1 MSNLRL
7 FPDDHLFLILFCRRQ
22 DILGGW
28 SSTRTTREEDWSET
42 TRDLSTL
49 ALTLRFLRRRLR
61 SSSPFFVASGLQ
73 PPSLGSVAE
82 AKLRP
87 VNCCTQ
93 TWKELWPTQTYPM
106 VMRLTPMLATMT
118 LVFSWPWKAKSCAK
132 RAIVVTEWPFLKLLC
147 KRARM
152 ILEPY
157 LPSIGKS
164 PRDLRTKEML
174 VKQKRKCLLYHSVFF
189 SHKRIKKI
197 R

>member
-1 MSNLRL
+1 MEAEA
-7 FPDDHLFLILFCRRQ
+7 
-22 DILGGW
+22 
-28 SSTRTTREEDWSET
+28 TRTTREEDWSET

-73 PPSLGSVAE
+73 PPSLGSVVE

-93 TWKELWPTQTYPM
+93 TWKELWPTQTCRM

-118 LVFSWPWKAKSCAK
+118 LVFSWPWKAKNCVK
-132 RAIVVTEWPFLKLLC
+132 PAIVVTEWPFLKLLC

-174 VKQKRKCLLYHSVFF
+174 VKQKRKCLLLQCISF
-189 SHKRIKKI
+189 I
-197 R
+197 

>member
-1 MSNLRL
+1 MIIFFL
-7 FPDDHLFLILFCRRQ
+7 FSFA
-22 DILGGW
+22 GGRIYLEAEA
-28 SSTRTTREEDWSET
+28 TRTTREEDWSET
-42 TRDLSTL
+42 TREDLSTL
-49 ALTLRFLRRRLR
+49 ALTLRFLRRRLLF
-61 SSSPFFVASGLQ
+61 SPPFFCGLWLTASF
-73 PPSLGSVAE
+73 SRYSVAE
-82 AKLRP
+82 AKSRP

-93 TWKELWPTQTYPM
+93 TWKELWPTQTCRM

-189 SHKRIKKI
+189 SRKRIKKI

>member
-1 MSNLRL
+1 MIIFFLFSFAGGRIYLEAEALPEQPEKKTGVRQRETFPLSLLLFVFSVVVFDPLLR
-7 FPDDHLFLILFCRRQ
+7 
-22 DILGGW
+22 
-28 SSTRTTREEDWSET
+28 
-42 TRDLSTL
+42 
-49 ALTLRFLRRRLR
+49 
-61 SSSPFFVASGLQ
+61 FFVASGLQ

-174 VKQKRKCLLYHSVFF
+174 VKQKRKCLLYHSVFLPQ
-189 SHKRIKKI
+189 KRIKKI

>member
-1 MSNLRL
+1 
-7 FPDDHLFLILFCRRQ
+7 
-22 DILGGW
+22 
-28 SSTRTTREEDWSET
+28 
-42 TRDLSTL
+42 
-49 ALTLRFLRRRLR
+49 
-61 SSSPFFVASGLQ
+61 
-73 PPSLGSVAE
+73 
-82 AKLRP
+82 
-87 VNCCTQ
+87 
-93 TWKELWPTQTYPM
+93 
-106 VMRLTPMLATMT
+106 MLATMT

-189 SHKRIKKI
+189 HIKESKRFASIFLS
-197 R
+197 